1 MERLLVAGVLLVGA
15 VALALVL
22 RRRGSNEPVRTS
34 WAVPTWVDRA
44 DFASAATPWLVVV
57 FTSATCRSCRDTV
70 DKARPLESD
79 DVAVREVEVAAR
91 PDLHQRYGIEA
102 VPTVV
107 IADADIRR
115 CRIHIVTNSG
125 GGRRAMGHAGK
136 SLKGRLAR
144 AILEQ
149 GPRTPSALI
158 NVEVPGLTVLDASR
172 HQVVYLADDDV
183 STGT

>member
-15 VALALVL
+15 VAMALVL

-107 IADADIRR
+107 IADAEGAVRGSIIGPPTAAELWARVAEARGNDP
-115 CRIHIVTNSG
+115 T
-125 GGRRAMGHAGK
+125 
-136 SLKGRLAR
+136 SL
-144 AILEQ
+144 
-149 GPRTPSALI
+149 
-158 NVEVPGLTVLDASR
+158 
-172 HQVVYLADDDV
+172 
-183 STGT
+183 